1 MDQGDQMNELRRQFE
16 MLQKQQEKRKLDR
29 IKEKETNKLNVNVTQ
44 NDSDQLKEDI
54 QADNLPAKDRLVQNL
69 FEQLREL
76 QDENGRLFKLL
87 EEKDFEIK
95 YLKKKREEERLALA
109 GTSDLAGDIAAT
121 KIVELSKKN
130 RELIAEV
137 EQGKIKSKQNSIKIK
152 ELEKELQSAFVHISP
167 GQKTTSPYKRCF
179 GDCEQENPAVKS
191 LQEKLT
197 AAQRKAADYRNQIQ
211 SGKQEL
217 KVAQKV
223 LVSEV
228 GEQVNLQQLLSCPGS
243 FRGRAQQILALQ
255 TRVRDLE
262 QQLKRSTQ
270 QQHPSV
276 QTEEKS
282 LGTGLPLE
290 TAPHQKNLNYIRKIE
305 NEKQKEFER
314 ILVENKNLQKENTDV
329 KQKLEASRVRNKILS
344 TETQTLKDQVF
355 TLLDKGKHDNELVDS
370 LLKRQ
375 DQMQE
380 VLRKQIQQ
388 IQQSQQNSELA
399 LQNSILKSHIA
410 AVDNTS
416 VKKSQGKIQL
426 PPVKEESEEAE
437 IQPQDNLSF
446 RLFPEEGDIYKRIT
460 FSCSL
465 SKLDQE
471 RVQPAVKS
479 RIPGSSFLKM
489 STLFSRCKHSH
500 DPV

>member
-1 MDQGDQMNELRRQFE
+1 MDQGDQMNELRLQFE

-44 NDSDQLKEDI
+44 NDLDQLKEDI

-152 ELEKELQSAFVHISP
+152 ELEKELQSALLHVSP
-167 GQKTTSPYKRCF
+167 GQKTTSRQLNLTNVSQK
-179 GDCEQENPAVKS
+179 QENPAVKS

-290 TAPHQKNLNYIRKIE
+290 TAPHQKNLNYIRKIK
-305 NEKQKEFER
+305 NEKQREFER

-416 VKKSQGKIQL
+416 VKKSQGKIRL

-446 RLFPEEGDIYKRIT
+446 RLFPEEGDIHKRIT
-460 FSCSL
+460 SSCSL

-479 RIPGSSFLKM
+479 RIPVNAKQF
-489 STLFSRCKHSH
+489 
-500 DPV
+500 